1 MDIRTSKDRVCEY
14 RAKRGILAGN
24 LMFKSLISLAFLF
37 AGAAAAAQSTT
48 AEVTYLSC
56 AVCHGDGQG
65 EGQGDDAIPAIRGRP
80 HDVLLASLSGFAAEA
95 GTATIMHR
103 FIAALTPAE
112 IDALARHISGLE
124 GVAR

>member
-56 AVCHGDGQG
+56 AVCHG